1 MSAEMAVRAGVLA
14 ALRGD
19 AALAA
24 LLNGVWDGAP
34 VKASAPFAVVGEC
47 LGSEWGTKDRPGR
60 EVRVALNV
68 QDRREG
74 GEALAEML
82 ALADAA
88 VKRVA
93 VVGYEVAGV
102 GLVRTR
108 ILRGREDGWRALVD
122 YRVRILGGT

>member
-1 MSAEMAVRAGVLA
+1 MSAEMAVRAGVLT
-14 ALRGD
+14 ALQGD

-24 LLNGVWDGAP
+24 LLNGVWDGVP

-60 EVRVALNV
+60 EVRVTLTV

-74 GEALAEML
+74 GGGLAEML

-88 VKRVA
+88 VKRV
-93 VVGYEVAGV
+93 VVPGYEVGTVALLRSRV
-102 GLVRTR
+102 V
-108 ILRGREDGWRALVD
+108 RGREDGWRAVVD
-122 YRVRILGGT
+122 YRVRVLGV

>member
-14 ALRGD
+14 ALQGD

-47 LGSEWGTKDRPGR
+47 LGSEWGTKDRAGR
-60 EVRVALNV
+60 EVRVTLTV

-74 GEALAEML
+74 GAGLAEML
-82 ALADAA
+82 ALVDAA

-93 VVGYEVAGV
+93 VAGYQVGTVALLRSRV
-102 GLVRTR
+102 V
-108 ILRGREDGWRALVD
+108 RGREDGWRAMVD
-122 YRVRILGGT
+122 YRVRVLKS

>member
-1 MSAEMAVRAGVLA
+1 MSAEMAVRTGVLA
-14 ALRGD
+14 ALQGD

-60 EVRVALNV
+60 EVRVTLTV

-74 GEALAEML
+74 GAGLAEML

-93 VVGYEVAGV
+93 VAGYDVGTVALLRSRV
-102 GLVRTR
+102 V
-108 ILRGREDGWRALVD
+108 RGREDGWRALVD
-122 YRVRILGGT
+122 YRVRVLQV

>member
-1 MSAEMAVRAGVLA
+1 MSAEMAVRVGVLA

-24 LLNGVWDGAP
+24 MLNGVWDGAP

-47 LGSEWGTKDRPGR
+47 LGAEWGTKDRAGR
-60 EVRVALNV
+60 EVRVALTV

-74 GEALAEML
+74 GEALAELL

-88 VKRVA
+88 VKRVVLA
-93 VVGYEVAGV
+93 GYGVAGV
-102 GLVRTR
+102 ALLRTR

-122 YRVRILGGT
+122 YRVRVLVEG